1 MKELTVNERAKA
13 ALSIEHTEKELSELA
28 KKFSDVTEISN
39 ADDYSLVKGACREFQ
54 KVRVS
59 IERAGK
65 EARDDANKFSKAVLS
80 EQKRLLSIVVPEE
93 DRLKALRKEV
103 DDKAV
108 REAAEKLKKEEE
120 RKENIAHKI
129 EYDIRGPANNMFG
142 KDSAEL
148 KIYLSDLT
156 KIEITEE
163 EYQEFFDDA
172 VIAKNA
178 GVKKLSVAIEEKEEL
193 ERLRALQEEQEKK
206 QAEEQAR
213 IDVENEKIRLAH
225 EAIEKEKREIEAK
238 KLAEA
243 EATARKLK
251 EENEQLEREKREKEL
266 AEQKKAEAE
275 QKKAEAEAE
284 EARKEKVRPEKE
296 RLTDWVKKLRF
307 IDGILIED
315 EELSEIQQEV
325 LEDLSSL
332 SIKYLEKIGR
342 L

>member
-13 ALSIEHTEKELSELA
+13 ALSIDHTEQELTSLS

-39 ADDYSLVKGACREFQ
+39 SDDYSLVKGACREFQ

-59 IERAGK
+59 IEKAGK
-65 EARDDANKFSKAVLS
+65 AARNDANKFSKAVLS
-80 EQKRLLSIVVPEE
+80 EQKRLLDIVVPEE

-108 REAAEKLKKEEE
+108 REAAEKLKREEE
-120 RKENIAHKI
+120 RKENINHKI

-193 ERLRALQEEQEKK
+193 ERLRVLQEEQEKK

-213 IDVENEKIRLAH
+213 IDAENEKIRLAQ

-243 EATARKLK
+243 ESTARKLK
-251 EENEQLEREKREKEL
+251 EENEQLELEKREKEL
-266 AEQKKAEAE
+266 AEQKKEEEEAE
-275 QKKAEAEAE
+275 KA
-284 EARKEKVRPEKE
+284 RQEKLRPEKE
-296 RLTDWVKKLRF
+296 RLQDWVKKLRF
-307 IDGILIED
+307 IDGVSIED
-315 EELSEIQQEV
+315 EELSEIQHEV

-332 SIKYLEKIGR
+332 SIKYLEKISR

>member
-13 ALSIEHTEKELSELA
+13 ALSIDHTEQELTSLST
-28 KKFSDVTEISN
+28 KFADVIEISN

-59 IERAGK
+59 IEKAGK
-65 EARDDANKFSKAVLS
+65 SARDDANKFSKAVLS
-80 EQKRLLSIVVPEE
+80 EQKRLLDIVVPEE

-108 REAAEKLKKEEE
+108 REAAEKLKKEEG
-120 RKENIAHKI
+120 RKENIKHKI

-163 EYQEFFDDA
+163 EYQELFDYA
-172 VIAKNA
+172 VIAKTA

-213 IDVENEKIRLAH
+213 IDAENEKIRLAQ

-251 EENEQLEREKREKEL
+251 EENEQLIRKQRKKLEREKREQEL
-266 AEQKKAEAE
+266 A
-275 QKKAEAEAE
+275 AE
-284 EARKEKVRPEKE
+284 EARQKQLLPEKNKLLGWLAE
-296 RLTDWVKKLRF
+296 IDDSVNSNRIDIKDIELKMMKEGFLEEFNSLLTDY
-307 IDGILIED
+307 
-315 EELSEIQQEV
+315 
-325 LEDLSSL
+325 
-332 SIKYLEKIGR
+332 IKAVQSKR
-342 L
+342 S